1 MEREKRGEMERE
13 ERERD
18 GQRSG
23 LTCLLLRVRQEV
35 MDEKKK
41 KKIKNCVCVVCVCVQ
56 VHQVKV
62 RKVTSCLKGDA
73 EEDECTWFRF
83 RMHQLEGKFQRHLT
97 GKHRV

>member
-1 MEREKRGEMERE
+1 MSPDSLQDTRGRSKLVSSRDGERE

-41 KKIKNCVCVVCVCVQ
+41 KKIKKCVCVV
-56 VHQVKV
+56 
-62 RKVTSCLKGDA
+62 
-73 EEDECTWFRF
+73 
-83 RMHQLEGKFQRHLT
+83 
-97 GKHRV
+97 